1 MKFLPGFGFKQDIL
15 HLVVIIFSWIT
26 FFFCVRWIYQTFP
39 SFFMLGRVYN
49 IIFPMMFGF
58 WIYDILDLII
68 INFVTDWITSD
79 IKAAASIL
87 YSFYSDN
94 LTVSLTWAL
103 LPFFKLSG
111 PYNHNSLFVK
121 TSLNILQ
128 DSRLVGFSFALTCS
142 IFNVVMKLAS
152 QWLYSSETVKTPC
165 CDLSPNRNPSYFF
178 NSLCSSNESWPLISW
193 KFDSC
198 FNKRAREE

>member
-26 FFFCVRWIYQTFP
+26 FFFCVRWINQTFP

-94 LTVSLTWAL
+94 LTVSLT
-103 LPFFKLSG
+103 
-111 PYNHNSLFVK
+111 
-121 TSLNILQ
+121 
-128 DSRLVGFSFALTCS
+128 
-142 IFNVVMKLAS
+142 
-152 QWLYSSETVKTPC
+152 
-165 CDLSPNRNPSYFF
+165 
-178 NSLCSSNESWPLISW
+178 
-193 KFDSC
+193 
-198 FNKRAREE
+198 